1 MHISQVR
8 VENFRLLRNT
18 TMDVKDELCLVLG
31 RNNTGKTS
39 LLVLLEKFY
48 NNHSFDFNDFPVS
61 LREKI
66 LSIDSTTDVIELSI
80 KLVLKIRYEENDNLS
95 NLSEFIMDL
104 SPESNDINILFECS
118 VNTTKLL
125 KALGDNPQI
134 TKGKFIK
141 KYISNYLDNE
151 IYIFE
156 NDDDLNSHNRH
167 RLIRKD
173 IKEVKRLI
181 DFEIIHAKRGVSS
194 SEEKNGRKVL
204 SGLTTKYY
212 NNLNS
217 STPSKFEDINVLMEE
232 MDGRLEDQYAAF
244 FTDFTRSA
252 RDFLSLDNLKV
263 VSNLSANEL
272 INDSSEVVYGDID
285 SHLPEH
291 LNGLGYMNV
300 LYLLLSIEIKK
311 NKFKENDKDIKLL
324 LIEEPEAHTHPQL
337 QHIFAMKITEML
349 KGVSGLQT
357 IITTHSPQ
365 MIVNHSFENIRYMF
379 SSKDSSG
386 ANTIEI
392 KNFYSDLMSKYNTEL
407 DNFQFL
413 KQYLTIEAAGLL
425 FASKVIFIEG
435 ISENML
441 LPLFI
446 AKYDKQQIDIEEVAI
461 KADPNR
467 KREYIPISS
476 QNISILQVGANAK
489 AFRHFLEFLGISALI
504 ITDIDTVKKKV
515 KKNEKTEK
523 NLTSYPAC
531 SVFDSPVNTSNETLK
546 YYFDAPELS
555 DNKNHSLW
563 LEKLISKD
571 LPGVTNLVKVSY
583 QGQEGSYHAR
593 SFEDA
598 FINTNK
604 SKIGDNLNSI
614 LGIKKLEK
622 SEYDEYKNEDIY
634 ELTEALLNKKSDFAA
649 SLLYLEHTGVVS
661 WDVPKYIQE
670 GLSWI
675 QNN

>member
-1 MHISQVR
+1 MYIRQVC
-8 VENFRLLRNT
+8 VDNFRLLKNT
-18 TMDVKDELCLVLG
+18 TMDVRDELCLVLG

-39 LLVLLEKFY
+39 FLVLLEKFY
-48 NNHSFDFNDFPVS
+48 NNHSFDFNDFSVS

-66 LSIDSTTDVIELSI
+66 LNIDSTTDVVELSI
-80 KLVLKIRYEENDNLS
+80 KLVLKICYEENDNLS

-104 SPESNDINILFECS
+104 SPESKDINILFECS
-118 VNTTKLL
+118 INTPKLL
-125 KALGDNPQI
+125 KSLNDNPKI
-134 TKGKFIK
+134 EKRKFIK
-141 KYISNYLDNE
+141 KYISNYLDKG

-156 NDDDLNSHNRH
+156 NDNDLKAQNRH

-181 DFEIIHAKRGVSS
+181 DFEIIHAKRSVSS

-217 STPSKFEDINVLMEE
+217 STPSKFEEINLLIEN
-232 MDGRLEDQYAAF
+232 MDDKLEKQYADF
-244 FTDFTRSA
+244 FNDFTRSA

-272 INDSSEVVYGDID
+272 INDSSEVVYGDVD

-291 LNGLGYMNV
+291 LNGLGYMNI

-311 NKFKENDKDIKLL
+311 KKFSEDDKDIKLL

-337 QHIFAMKITEML
+337 QHIFSMKITEML

-379 SSKDSSG
+379 STKDSSG
-386 ANTIEI
+386 ANNIEI
-392 KNFYSDLMSKYNTEL
+392 KNFYSDLMSKYSTEL
-407 DNFQFL
+407 KNFQFL
-413 KQYLTIEAAGLL
+413 KQYLTIETAGLL

-446 AKYDKQQIDIEEVAI
+446 AKYDKQQIDMEEIAI
-461 KADPNR
+461 KADPTR
-467 KREYIPISS
+467 KREYVPISS

-504 ITDIDTVKKKV
+504 ITDIDTVNKKT
-515 KKNEKTEK
+515 KKSEKTGK
-523 NLTSYPAC
+523 NITSYSAC
-531 SVFDSPVNTSNETLK
+531 RVSNSPVNTSNETLK
-546 YYFDAPELS
+546 YYFDAPKLS
-555 DNKNHSLW
+555 EESHSTW
-563 LEKLISKD
+563 LKKLISEE
-571 LPGVTNLVKVSY
+571 LLEVTNLVKVSY

-604 SKIGDNLNSI
+604 SKIGDNLDSI
-614 LGIKKLEK
+614 LGITKLEK

-634 ELTEALLNKKSDFAA
+634 ELTEALLRKKSDFAA
-649 SLLYLEHTGVVS
+649 SILYLEHTGVVS
-661 WDVPKYIQE
+661 WDVPRYIQE

-675 QNN
+675 QKN